1 MITLGKLWITVLGST
16 SLGISTASNYSFP
29 LLDLFPILG
38 LINLL
43 PLVDLLGLVG
53 RLYTLRISSRLLSPS
68 SSSLV
73 GGSVISLSSGSTLV
87 GRAISSN

>member
-1 MITLGKLWITVLGST
+1 VLGST
-16 SLGISTASNYSFP
+16 SLRILTASNYFFP

-43 PLVDLLGLVG
+43 PLVNLLGLVDK
-53 RLYTLRISSRLLSPS
+53 LYTLRISSRFVLSPS

-73 GGSVISLSSGSTLV
+73 GGSIISSSLDSTLV
-87 GRAISSN
+87 GRAIPSN